1 MKPGWNHEQNNCQP
15 SWLMLVGRLE
25 DLFPFF
31 LQVDRDRV
39 VVLARDVCISGSTA
53 GAGAKEDHEVPKP
66 HVPSQQQQQC

>member
-1 MKPGWNHEQNNCQP
+1 
-15 SWLMLVGRLE
+15 MLVGRLE